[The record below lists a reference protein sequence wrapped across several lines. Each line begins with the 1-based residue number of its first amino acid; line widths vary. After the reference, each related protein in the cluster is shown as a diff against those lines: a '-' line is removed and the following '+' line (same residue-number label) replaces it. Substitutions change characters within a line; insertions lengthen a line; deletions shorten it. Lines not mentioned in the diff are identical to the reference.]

1 MYEYYRTVDEEGRPV
16 VIEVDLDFEP
26 VDDTVWML
34 WAFAPLQTRDE
45 ENGCSEEERQRL
57 SEIKAGLSEVL
68 ELRNGAL
75 YAGMRLVDGWAE
87 LYFYAAW
94 SKGAEQQFR
103 DAFKRYG
110 YERIEFGATRD
121 TQHTFYRETLY
132 PDAYELEQIK
142 SREII
147 GELEEAG
154 DNLAAVR
161 PVEHYLFF
169 QTEAAMQRCALA
181 LSESAESVETGM
193 AEEGKYA
200 YGLAAKFLHDC
211 ELRTLERVTGPLVD
225 AALKEHGIYRG
236 WSTVLAAD
244 H

>member
-1 MYEYYRTVDEEGRPV
+1 MHENYRTVDEEGRPV
-16 VIEVDLDFEP
+16 VVEVDLDFDP

-45 ENGCSEEERQRL
+45 ANGCSEQERKRL
-57 SEIKAGLSEVL
+57 TEIRTGLSEVL

-87 LYFYAAW
+87 FYFYAAW
-94 SKGAEQQFR
+94 SKGAERQFR
-103 DAFKRYG
+103 DTFKRYG
-110 YERIEFGATRD
+110 YDRIEFGATRD
-121 TQHTFYRETLY
+121 TRHSFYHETLH

-147 GELEEAG
+147 GELEAAG
-154 DNLAAVR
+154 DDLAAVR

-169 QTEAAMQRCALA
+169 QTEAAMQRCALV
-181 LSESAESVETGM
+181 LSDSAESVETGIVQ
-193 AEEGKYA
+193 EGKYA
-200 YGLAAKFLHDC
+200 HGLVARLLHNC
-211 ELRTLERVTGPLVD
+211 ETQTLERVTRPLVD
-225 AALKEHGIYRG
+225 SALKEHGIYRG

-244 H
+244 R